1 MPQAAPAHNLLFDL
15 ERRSLTCT
23 RYFDLDARITE
34 AAEERLKQ
42 RLEKVE
48 SLICDAVESR
58 LVADVA
64 VGSFLSGGVDSSL
77 VSAIIARNHRS
88 FKTFSIGFNEPSYD
102 EVPHSQCVSRHIGT
116 DHHVEYLDMDES
128 LVEHVISNMDEPFG
142 DASILPTYLLS
153 KMTRKHVTVSL
164 SGDGADEVFGGYD
177 AYQAWNLAR
186 FLPAAAIRL
195 VRPLVNLLPPD
206 DRKLSLSFKIR
217 KFVDGF
223 GPNVGRRHL
232 DWMAAFDDDRRRLL
246 LTDRFMRSDA
256 LISPEPGSDL
266 LSLQLSDI
274 RNYLAEDILKKVDL
288 ASMLNSLEVRV
299 PYLDY
304 RLVPLV
310 LSLPTRYKIRRL
322 RTKWLLK
329 RIAAHYLPPGIVRRK
344 KRGFTVPIARWIR
357 QSDLIR
363 THLTDRRSFDH
374 DLLDYTTVQ
383 RLLADHL
390 QRKAD
395 NARPLWLVFVFNC
408 WYNSAVCRKSPVPNS
423 L

>member
-1 MPQAAPAHNLLFDL
+1 
-15 ERRSLTCT
+15 
-23 RYFDLDARITE
+23 
-34 AAEERLKQ
+34 
-42 RLEKVE
+42 
-48 SLICDAVESR
+48 
-58 LVADVA
+58 
-64 VGSFLSGGVDSSL
+64 
-77 VSAIIARNHRS
+77 
-88 FKTFSIGFNEPSYD
+88 
-102 EVPHSQCVSRHIGT
+102 
-116 DHHVEYLDMDES
+116 
-128 LVEHVISNMDEPFG
+128 
-142 DASILPTYLLS
+142 
-153 KMTRKHVTVSL
+153 MTRKHVTVSL

-246 LTDRFMRSDA
+246 LADRFMRSDA

-310 LSLPTRYKIRRL
+310 LNLPTRYKIRRL

-329 RIAAHYLPPGIVRRK
+329 RIAARYLPPGIVRRK
-344 KRGFTVPIARWIR
+344 NAALPSRLPAGSAKATSSVHTLPTAAALTTTCSTTQPSSVSSPTTSKEKPTTPAPSGWSSSSTAGITLPFAGNPPFPTACEYCRWM
-357 QSDLIR
+357 L
-363 THLTDRRSFDH
+363 
-374 DLLDYTTVQ
+374 
-383 RLLADHL
+383 
-390 QRKAD
+390 
-395 NARPLWLVFVFNC
+395 N
-408 WYNSAVCRKSPVPNS
+408 
-423 L
+423 